1 MGPLTGAPSA
11 GSHGRGGTASLPG
24 PGATA
29 AAGTGSVMDL
39 LRFAAVGSVDD
50 GKSTLI
56 GRLLFDTRLLFDD
69 QLAAVAEASR
79 RRGVGEVDL
88 SFVTDG
94 LRAEREQ
101 GITIDVAYRYAATP
115 TRKFVI
121 ADCPGHV
128 QYTRNMATG
137 ASTADLALVVV
148 DVTGGLQE
156 QTRRHT
162 CIAALLGVDQLLVCA
177 NKMDLAGW
185 SRAAYDRV
193 AAEMSTLAR
202 RLGIASCTVVPISA
216 LHGDNVVDRSVAAPW
231 YEGPTVLESLELAP
245 AGRWAA
251 AHGTHVGTGS
261 RLPVQWVLRHPGGG
275 RSYAGMVNG
284 GALRPGDE
292 VLVLPDGRR
301 TTVASVE
308 TFDGPLDV
316 APVGLSVS
324 VHLTDDVD
332 VSRGDLIAAAD
343 EPPEVT
349 TEIEATVCWFGD
361 GPLRAGDRLR
371 LKHTTRATPARVLA
385 VGARLDVNE
394 LRLDPVDELRDNDIG
409 IVELVTSTPLAVD
422 PYRRDRIT
430 GSFVLVDETTN
441 VTVAAGMVGRPELV
455 DADPGA

>member
-1 MGPLTGAPSA
+1 MRALTGTPSS
-11 GSHGRGGTASLPG
+11 GSPPG
-24 PGATA
+24 PGA
-29 AAGTGSVMDL
+29 GGVMDL

-69 QLAAVAEASR
+69 QLEAVAEASL

-162 CIAALLGVDQLLVCA
+162 CIAALLGVDQILVCA

-185 SRAAYDRV
+185 DRAAYDRV
-193 AAEMSTLAR
+193 ASEMTALAR
-202 RLGIASCTVVPISA
+202 RLGVASCTVVPISA

-231 YEGPTVLESLELAP
+231 YEGPTVMEALELAP
-245 AGRWAA
+245 AGRWASVQG
-251 AHGTHVGTGS
+251 AHHGTGS

-292 VLVLPDGRR
+292 VLVLPAGRR
-301 TTVASVE
+301 TTIASVE

-349 TEIEATVCWFGD
+349 TEIGATVCWFGER
-361 GPLRAGDRLR
+361 PLRAGDRLR
-371 LKHTTRATPARVLA
+371 LKHTTRATPARV
-385 VGARLDVNE
+385 VTVSARLDVNE
-394 LRLDPVDELRDNDIG
+394 LRLDPVDELGDNDIG
-409 IVELVTSTPLAVD
+409 IVELATATPLAVD

-441 VTVAAGMVGRPELV
+441 ITVAAGMVGRPELAT
-455 DADPGA
+455 ADPPA